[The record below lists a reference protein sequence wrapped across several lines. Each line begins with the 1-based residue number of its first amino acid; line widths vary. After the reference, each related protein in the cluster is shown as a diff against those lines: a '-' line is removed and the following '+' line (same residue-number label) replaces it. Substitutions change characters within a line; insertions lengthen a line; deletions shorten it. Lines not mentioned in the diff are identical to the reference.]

1 MRTPFTALDWLQYGL
16 SFAFVIALL
25 LGMLYLLRKLQSGQ
39 SFSRKEQRL
48 QVIESLSLGPR
59 QKLALVRVDGA
70 CVLLGITATQ
80 ITALSPPGPLD
91 ALASNAQGPDTA
103 LALAARSVA

>member
-1 MRTPFTALDWLQYGL
+1 MRTSFTALDWLQYGL

-25 LGMLYLLRKLQSGQ
+25 LGMLFLLRKLQSARG
-39 SFSRKEQRL
+39 FARKEQRL

-70 CVLLGITATQ
+70 CVLLGITASQ
-80 ITALSPPGPLD
+80 ITALGPLQPGGLD
-91 ALASNAQGPDTA
+91 APAPDPA

>member
-1 MRTPFTALDWLQYGL
+1 MRTPFTAIDWLQYGL

-25 LGMLYLLRKLQSGQ
+25 LGMLFLLRKLQSGQ
-39 SFSRKEQRL
+39 AFARKEQRL

-70 CVLLGITATQ
+70 CVLVGITASQ
-80 ITALSPPGPLD
+80 ITALGPLD
-91 ALASNAQGPDTA
+91 PLAPASLGPDTA